1 MPQRG
6 FTLVEAAIVLV
17 LLGILAALVV
27 PALVSSTRHEK
38 RQEGKEALLAL
49 RHAIVEWAG
58 AHNDT
63 LPANLT
69 SAQLPDTDIWG
80 RAYAYRPFSSTISVC
95 TTPNATATQII
106 RGSDSVNAAFWVASR
121 GHDTTQDLDYTAP
134 VLNTTDPKDDL
145 VEWMGMEELYY
156 LICTGTNTSPQAHN
170 ATQHL
175 LFSPAAIAM
184 PQNSDVTGNVA
195 SDGSIAIQQNVDING
210 TIFAGGA
217 VDLAQNTQASG
228 IIANGSI
235 SLAQH
240 VIIHGDIHAGG
251 DITIA
256 QNTDVYGNVYAAGSV
271 HIRGT
276 VHGNVVA
283 GGTVTVTA
291 PGSVT
296 GTIQQ
301 NQSPVP
307 GLQPY
312 VSPGIPRMQTFA
324 STGPDVSSGGPLAPG
339 NYGSVTIPKNGML
352 TLQSG
357 SYVFKNLSMNKG
369 ILRLNFNATG
379 TLADIQVF
387 VVEKA
392 SLSKITTQISLDG
405 TTFTDATNASTD
417 AAQRMYLEAHGDF
430 SFTGATSV
438 WTGGVLTN
446 GTAEIDA
453 KAFVGHIA
461 AIPPG
466 NFDLKHTDFVYVPSH
481 FAQTH
486 W

>member
-49 RHAIVEWAG
+49 RHAIVEWAD

-95 TTPNATATQII
+95 TTPNATATPLVSGGKSI
-106 RGSDSVNAAFWVASR
+106 GAAFWVASR

-156 LICTGTNTSPQAHN
+156 LICTGNNTSHQAHS
-170 ATQHL
+170 ATQQL
-175 LFSPAAIAM
+175 LFSPAAITM

-195 SDGSIAIQQNVDING
+195 SDGSITIEQNVDITG

-217 VDLAQNTQASG
+217 VNLAQNTQASG

-251 DITIA
+251 SITIA
-256 QNTDVYGNVYAAGSV
+256 QNTHIYGNVYAAGSV
-271 HIRGT
+271 QILGT

-283 GGTVTVTA
+283 GGMVTVTT

-301 NQSPVP
+301 NQSPVL

-324 STGPDVSSGGPLAPG
+324 STGPNVSSSGLLAPG

-357 SYVFKNLSMNKG
+357 TYVFRSLSMDG
-369 ILRLNFNATG
+369 GDLRLNFNATG

-387 VVEKA
+387 VVANA
-392 SLSKITTQISLDG
+392 SLSKITTWFSLDG
-405 TTFTDATNASTD
+405 TTFASATNASTD
-417 AAQRMYLEAHGDF
+417 VARRMYLEAHGGF
-430 SFTGATSV
+430 AFTGATSV
-438 WTGGVLTN
+438 WIGGVLTN

-466 NFDLKHTDFVYVPSH
+466 SFNLGSTDFVYAPSH
-481 FAQTH
+481 FAQAH

>member
-1 MPQRG
+1 
-6 FTLVEAAIVLV
+6 
-17 LLGILAALVV
+17 
-27 PALVSSTRHEK
+27 
-38 RQEGKEALLAL
+38 
-49 RHAIVEWAG
+49 
-58 AHNDT
+58 
-63 LPANLT
+63 
-69 SAQLPDTDIWG
+69 
-80 RAYAYRPFSSTISVC
+80 
-95 TTPNATATQII
+95 
-106 RGSDSVNAAFWVASR
+106 
-121 GHDTTQDLDYTAP
+121 
-134 VLNTTDPKDDL
+134 
-145 VEWMGMEELYY
+145 
-156 LICTGTNTSPQAHN
+156 
-170 ATQHL
+170 
-175 LFSPAAIAM
+175 
-184 PQNSDVTGNVA
+184 
-195 SDGSIAIQQNVDING
+195 
-210 TIFAGGA
+210 
-217 VDLAQNTQASG
+217 
-228 IIANGSI
+228 
-235 SLAQH
+235 
-240 VIIHGDIHAGG
+240 
-251 DITIA
+251 
-256 QNTDVYGNVYAAGSV
+256 
-271 HIRGT
+271 
-276 VHGNVVA
+276 
-283 GGTVTVTA
+283 
-291 PGSVT
+291 
-296 GTIQQ
+296 
-301 NQSPVP
+301 
-307 GLQPY
+307 
-312 VSPGIPRMQTFA
+312 MQTFA

>member
-6 FTLVEAAIVLV
+6 FTLVEAAIVLI

-49 RHAIVEWAG
+49 RHAIVEWAD

-95 TTPNATATQII
+95 TTPNATATQIVSGG
-106 RGSDSVNAAFWVASR
+106 GSISAAFWVASR

-210 TIFAGGA
+210 TIFAGG
-217 VDLAQNTQASG
+217 
-228 IIANGSI
+228 
-235 SLAQH
+235 
-240 VIIHGDIHAGG
+240 
-251 DITIA
+251 
-256 QNTDVYGNVYAAGSV
+256 
-271 HIRGT
+271 
-276 VHGNVVA
+276 
-283 GGTVTVTA
+283 TVTVTA

-324 STGPDVSSGGPLAPG
+324 STGPNVSSSGPLAPG

>member
-145 VEWMGMEELYY
+145 VEWMGMKELYY

-210 TIFAGGA
+210 TIF
-217 VDLAQNTQASG
+217 
-228 IIANGSI
+228 
-235 SLAQH
+235 
-240 VIIHGDIHAGG
+240 
-251 DITIA
+251 
-256 QNTDVYGNVYAAGSV
+256 
-271 HIRGT
+271 
-276 VHGNVVA
+276 A

>member
-95 TTPNATATQII
+95 TTPNATATQLISGGKTI
-106 RGSDSVNAAFWVASR
+106 GAAFWVASR

-156 LICTGTNTSPQAHN
+156 LICTGTNTSHQAHN

-210 TIFAGGA
+210 TIF
-217 VDLAQNTQASG
+217 
-228 IIANGSI
+228 
-235 SLAQH
+235 
-240 VIIHGDIHAGG
+240 
-251 DITIA
+251 
-256 QNTDVYGNVYAAGSV
+256 
-271 HIRGT
+271 
-276 VHGNVVA
+276 A